1 MTLRSIAVVG
11 VGAIGGAV
19 AADLAELGHEVV
31 LCSRSP
37 FDRLIVTHP
46 DGVSRIETPG
56 FTDPSQIRFEV
67 DWIVLAT
74 KAHQSTGAQPWFG
87 PLCSNATRIAILQ
100 NGVDHVAR
108 LQPILPAAARLVP
121 VVVQLPAEKTAPGV
135 IEQTRSGALFSP
147 DSVDGCAF
155 ASLFVGG
162 RTKVVVREDFLTQ
175 SWWKLLSNA
184 AIGGICALTLQ
195 PNRAVSE
202 PGARELALALM
213 REIVEVGRAEGADLP
228 SDAPEKVLGVFVA
241 AAPDHWSSIS
251 VDRREGRAMEWEVR
265 NAIVGQLG
273 RKHGIETP
281 LNDAIV
287 ALLRLAD
294 VGSPIGSSNAD

>member
-1 MTLRSIAVVG
+1 MASRSIAIVG

-19 AADLAELGHEVV
+19 AADLAELGHEIV

-46 DGVSRIETPG
+46 DGMSRVETPSV
-56 FTDPSQIRFEV
+56 TDPSQIRSEV

-74 KAHQSTGAQPWFG
+74 KAHQTPEAKPWFG
-87 PLCSNATRIAILQ
+87 PLCGDRTRIAILQ

-108 LQPILPAAARLVP
+108 LQSIVPGITGVVP

-135 IEQTRSGALFSP
+135 IEQTRSGALVLPESAEGR
-147 DSVDGCAF
+147 DF

-162 RTKVVVREDFLTQ
+162 RTRVVTREDFLTQ

-195 PNRAVSE
+195 PNRAVSQ
-202 PGARELALALM
+202 PGVRGLALALM
-213 REIVEVGRAEGADLP
+213 REIAEVGRAEGANLP
-228 SDAPEKVLGVFVA
+228 SDAPEKVLEVFVA

-265 NAIVGQLG
+265 NAIVSQLG
-273 RKHGIETP
+273 QKHGIDTP

-294 VGSPIGSSNAD
+294 VGSACT